1 MQAGVESAHSQ
12 SRVSDP
18 TALLQAWGRGETAA
32 LDRLLP
38 LVHGELRR
46 LARRHAPRACW
57 PHASGI
63 RAGQR
68 GVSPADRSQAGQWR
82 NRAHFFAMASRVMR
96 RILVD
101 AARAGLPGS
110 ATPARG
116 RGAARRGGSRGG
128 FTLMDFVALDDAL
141 NALEAIDARKCK
153 VVEMRFFGGMSVEET
168 AAALHLSVGTI
179 KGDWRLAKAWLAR
192 ELESSRRDDT

>member
-1 MQAGVESAHSQ
+1 MY
-12 SRVSDP
+12 DP

-38 LVHGELRR
+38 LVHGELHR
-46 LARRHAPRACW
+46 LAGRHMRRE
-57 PHASGI
+57 
-63 RAGQR
+63 RAGHTL
-68 GVSPADRSQAGQWR
+68 QASALVNEAYLRLIEVRQVHWR
-82 NRAHFFAMASRVMR
+82 NRAHFFAMASRLMR

-101 AARAGLPGS
+101 AARAKGYQKRN
-110 ATPARG
+110 A
-116 RGAARRGGSRGG
+116 GAQKVSLDEAASVAVSPS
-128 FTLMDFVALDDAL
+128 LDFVALDDAL

-153 VVEMRFFGGMSVEET
+153 VVEMRFFAGMSLEET

-192 ELESSRRDDT
+192 ELEGSRRDHT